1 MRKSL
6 PGKRIVAAGT
16 LVTLLAATT
25 AAPALA
31 ATASPL
37 QRALDRVTTQ
47 GGAPGAEA
55 VVADHGRVT
64 EARSGVGDVTTR
76 TPYPR
81 DAKFRAGS
89 ITKTFVATVV
99 LQLAA
104 EEKIDLDA
112 PIERYLPGLLTGNGN
127 DGRKITVRHVLQHT
141 SGLYSYTEDLLGT
154 DPEAVR
160 HRGAEPGELVA
171 MALRHPPLFAPGSG
185 WSYSNTNYIVA
196 GMLVEKLTG
205 HSAATEITRRITR
218 PLGLRGTSLPGR
230 GDERLPAPHAR
241 GYVPGPADFTEFDP
255 SIAGTAGALVSTG
268 RDLDAFYTALLGGR
282 LLPAAQLAEM
292 KRTVPVP
299 GEPGTDYGLGL
310 FHRTLPDGTRY
321 WGHGGDIFGF
331 ATLAGVLDTG
341 RSATVS
347 VNEDPAPDAVRD
359 DTEAAFAVA
368 LSRKPAGTV
377 GTGR

>member
-6 PGKRIVAAGT
+6 RGKQIVACGT
-16 LVTLLAATT
+16 LVALLAATT

-31 ATASPL
+31 VTTNPL
-37 QRALDRVTTQ
+37 QRALDRVTVQ

-55 VVADHGRVT
+55 VVTDHGRVT
-64 EARSGVGDVTTR
+64 ETRSGTGDVTTG

-104 EEKIDLDA
+104 EGKVDLDA
-112 PIERYLPGLLTGNGN
+112 PIERYLPGLITGNGN
-127 DGRKITVRHVLQHT
+127 DGRKITVRNLLQHT
-141 SGLYSYTEDLLGT
+141 SGLYSYTDDVLATGDLESL
-154 DPEAVR
+154 R

-171 MALRHPPLFAPGSG
+171 LAMNHPPLFAPGSS

-196 GMLVEKLTG
+196 GMLVEKVTR
-205 HSAATEITRRITR
+205 HSVAAEITQRITR

-230 GDERLPAPHAR
+230 GEELLPAPHAR
-241 GYVPGPADFTEFDP
+241 GYVPGEEKLLDFTEFDP
-255 SIAGTAGALVSTG
+255 SIAGAAGALVSTG
-268 RDLDAFYTALLGGR
+268 RDLDTFYTALLGGR
-282 LLPAAQLAEM
+282 LLRPAQLAQM
-292 KRTVPVP
+292 QRTVPVP
-299 GEPGTDYGLGL
+299 GETGTDYGLGL

-331 ATLAGVLDTG
+331 ATLAGATDGG

-347 VNEDPAPDAVRD
+347 ANEDPLPDAVREA
-359 DTEAAFAVA
+359 TETAFEVA
-368 LSRKPAGTV
+368 L
-377 GTGR
+377 GRR